1 MWRFRFLATL
11 LPLLWGIP
19 ASAQFLPLGSGPIQ
33 SGGPVGP
40 QIVHQTNSFFSG
52 SCGSGCVVTI
62 PSTSAGNALTIGVI
76 AYGGVPTFTYS
87 DTHSD
92 TCTALTVG
100 IAGGVSSPGGGI
112 GGCVNISSGN
122 TSVTVTSS
130 STVAFNID
138 VIEWSNVTA
147 SPFEQAQSTPSVAGS
162 TITCTTAGATTVAND
177 AIYLIGGGPNGS
189 GYTSPTS
196 PWAATAS
203 TFDFYQIGAAL
214 TSYSGAVTLT
224 SATSMSCSIVAI
236 KP

>member
-40 QIVHQTNSFFSG
+40 QIVHQTNSFFSSG
-52 SCGSGCVVTI
+52 CGSGCVVTI
-62 PSTSAGNALTIGVI
+62 PSTASGNALTIGVV
-76 AYGGVPTFTYS
+76 AYSGVATFTYS

-92 TCTALTVG
+92 TCTSLT
-100 IAGGVSSPGGGI
+100 AGVSGGSSLAGGGI
-112 GGCVNISSGN
+112 GGCVNIASGN
-122 TSVTVTSS
+122 TSVTVISS
-130 STVAFNID
+130 SGTDFNID

-147 SPFEQAQSTPSVAGS
+147 SPFEQAASTPTVATS

-177 AIYLIGGGPNGS
+177 AIYLVGGGPNGS
-189 GYTSPTS
+189 AYTSPTS
-196 PWAATAS
+196 PWGTTGS
-203 TFDFYQIGAAL
+203 GFDFYQIGAAL
-214 TSYSGAVTLT
+214 TSYSGTVTYT
-224 SATSMSCSIVAI
+224 SATAMSCSIVAI